1 MQDLTK
7 IPLHEILLCNGYEID
22 RSKSTALRPVL
33 KNEYGDKIIIKK
45 EANGGYLY
53 GNLKD
58 FDNDHGNIISFV
70 KNRQLDIHEL
80 IKNYDTNI
88 EIKGKF
94 EITGEPKR
102 ITQNELKKEYFSLKN
117 LDKYEIENNILLKA
131 RGFNAEY
138 IKAFRSSLKKDKYG
152 NIAIPN
158 YKIQEIQDSNGEIK
172 ETLDICGYTRR
183 LNYPIT
189 KDKNGKELENPIKNL
204 QNGLKGLEILTTHNK
219 REDLKNINR
228 IIITESIIDSLSL
241 GQMMDYN
248 PHQTLFIS
256 TAGQFN
262 EQELQK
268 ALCFMLKLMPK
279 ANIILAFDND
289 QRGREYQETL
299 TNYFIKEHQ
308 KLTNSFKPFAKD
320 CNDDLRIKNITGLQN
335 LNKENYDAWF
345 LDQIKKS
352 SYKYNADFRSRIR
365 HDFEKLNK
373 IKPISDY
380 IKERIN
386 SKNKNLH
393 KAIKPL

>member
-1 MQDLTK
+1 
-7 IPLHEILLCNGYEID
+7 
-22 RSKSTALRPVL
+22 
-33 KNEYGDKIIIKK
+33 
-45 EANGGYLY
+45 
-53 GNLKD
+53 
-58 FDNDHGNIISFV
+58 
-70 KNRQLDIHEL
+70 
-80 IKNYDTNI
+80 
-88 EIKGKF
+88 
-94 EITGEPKR
+94 
-102 ITQNELKKEYFSLKN
+102 
-117 LDKYEIENNILLKA
+117 
-131 RGFNAEY
+131 
-138 IKAFRSSLKKDKYG
+138 
-152 NIAIPN
+152 
-158 YKIQEIQDSNGEIK
+158 
-172 ETLDICGYTRR
+172 
-183 LNYPIT
+183 
-189 KDKNGKELENPIKNL
+189 
-204 QNGLKGLEILTTHNK
+204 
-219 REDLKNINR
+219 
-228 IIITESIIDSLSL
+228 
-241 GQMMDYN
+241 MDYN